1 MNLKQSAYGV
11 LGSARRRALA
21 WLTLAA
27 LAPALVACGG
37 SGSSSSSTASVRVAN
52 VTLTHASL
60 NLLVDAVA
68 STQATAKDTV
78 SSYASVTSGARA
90 FTFTDAGSTSTI
102 SSLTPTLTA
111 DSHYT
116 LVAYESAST
125 VKTILLSD
133 NLDTPAAGVAT
144 LRLYNTATE
153 AGKLDVYITSTPVTE
168 LTDVSTLSTTGSF
181 SDTSAASAFSLSY
194 GPGNYYV
201 TVTGSGSPKDIRL
214 LSMPLTLSGQQIAT
228 VLLTPASGGQLLDG
242 ALLFQ
247 QGAYSAYRNTG
258 TRVRLASA
266 VTGDALVAASASHP
280 DGSSWVDPGSVAPQ
294 LGSYVLVPATSTLN
308 VSVNGT
314 PLGSATSG
322 LVAGRDMTLLVYG
335 SPSTAAATLLTDDN
349 RPPSS
354 SASVKLRL
362 INGISGNSANLLTLT
377 ANSATV
383 ASSVQPYTAS
393 TYSAVTGSANVMNL
407 TLYSS
412 QKAGVY
418 FTNTSYVL
426 NANSVYTVLA
436 AGDFAAPML
445 LIR

>member
-1 MNLKQSAYGV
+1 MNFKQSAYAV
-11 LGSARRRALA
+11 LSRLRHQALA

-27 LAPALVACGG
+27 LTPALLGCGG
-37 SGSSSSSTASVRVAN
+37 SDSSDSSNASVRVAN

-60 NLLVDAVA
+60 NLLVDATA
-68 STQATAKDTV
+68 STQSITKDTV
-78 SSYASVTSGARA
+78 SSYVSVASGARA
-90 FTFTDAGSTSTI
+90 FTFTDAGATSTI
-102 SSLTPTLTA
+102 SSLSPTLTA
-111 DSHYT
+111 DMHYT
-116 LVAYESAST
+116 LVAYESASS

-133 NLDTPAAGVAT
+133 DLDTPSTGVAT
-144 LRLYNTATE
+144 VRLYNTATE
-153 AGKLDVYITSTPVTE
+153 AGKLDIYITATPVTE
-168 LTDVSTLSTTGSF
+168 LTDLSTLSIAGSF
-181 SDTSAASAFSLSY
+181 SETSAAAAFSLSY
-194 GPGNYYV
+194 GAGSYYV
-201 TVTGSGSPKDIRL
+201 TVTGSGSPKDVRM
-214 LSMPLTLSGQQIAT
+214 LSMPLTVSSQQVAT

-266 VTGDALVAASASHP
+266 VTGDALVAASTSHTE
-280 DGSSWVDPGSVAPQ
+280 GSSWIDPGSVAPQ
-294 LGSYVLVPATSTLN
+294 LGSYVLVPASSALN

-314 PLGSATSG
+314 PLGTATSG

-349 RPPSS
+349 RPPASS
-354 SASVKLRL
+354 TSVKLRL
-362 INGISGNSANLLTLT
+362 INGISGNNANLLTLT

-383 ASSVQPYTAS
+383 ASSVSPYTAS